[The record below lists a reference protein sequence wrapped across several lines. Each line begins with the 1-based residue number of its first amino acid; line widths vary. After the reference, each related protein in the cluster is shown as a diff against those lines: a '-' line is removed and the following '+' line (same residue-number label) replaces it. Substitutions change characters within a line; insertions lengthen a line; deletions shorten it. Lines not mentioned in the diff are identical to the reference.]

1 MTHGPG
7 FAHTQNIRDS
17 SIEVVKS
24 NKFNEL
30 GEEGDNKDCILSRYC
45 DLTINKVKRKIR
57 NTEAAPDNWFK
68 ALKIMTIMIS
78 Y

>member
-1 MTHGPG
+1 MVLDLHIHRILETAP
-7 FAHTQNIRDS
+7 
-17 SIEVVKS
+17 IEVVRS
-24 NKFNEL
+24 NKFNEV
-30 GEEGDNKDCILSRYC
+30 GEEGDNKDSILSRYC